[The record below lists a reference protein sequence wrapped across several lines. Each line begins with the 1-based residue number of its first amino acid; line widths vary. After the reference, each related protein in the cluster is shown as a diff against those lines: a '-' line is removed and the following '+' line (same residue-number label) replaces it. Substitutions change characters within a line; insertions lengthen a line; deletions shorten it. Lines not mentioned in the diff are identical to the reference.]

1 MIAPQSNAASFRFL
15 EEHLKRAK
23 EVCKE
28 AKQIA
33 DGHDLEVLAKFK
45 QSTGQ
50 MWELEDAFQGVVT
63 EPLVRPVIRFRSETR
78 DIVQQIEQYGE
89 LCFEEQ
95 KPLKQAMRAVEQG
108 VPLAKRMEGAQGGAL
123 ARRPLQ
129 SRAEKGLDVETLCLD
144 SLCAKPPTGRDPNWV
159 EEVDHGVAVSRVESP
174 PSPPPLSRRVQQVH
188 PSAPPIRRDD
198 ESPQIPGLR
207 LRSRAPTQMSLLHT
221 VTSSPLP
228 PHAARVLPEV
238 VPSHSPPRSWKE
250 RVSYVNQLTL
260 GSDDNPESDRSGQV
274 DYPTDSHHGRCVDA
288 LVPAALPP
296 VVSSKE
302 LCEMR
307 DESSWGVGEM
317 EAGGGDSATPPEE
330 FGYHEDIW
338 SAAKRPQ

>member
-1 MIAPQSNAASFRFL
+1 M
-15 EEHLKRAK
+15 
-23 EVCKE
+23 CKE
-28 AKQIA
+28 AEQIA
-33 DGHDLEVLAKFK
+33 NGHDLEVLSKFK

-50 MWELEDAFQGVVT
+50 MWELVDAFQEVVT

-78 DIVQQIEQYGE
+78 DIMQQIERYGE

-108 VPLAKRMEGAQGGAL
+108 VPLAKKTEGAQGGAL
-123 ARRPLQ
+123 ARQPLQ
-129 SRAEKGLDVETLCLD
+129 RRAEKGLVVETLCLD

-159 EEVDHGVAVSRVESP
+159 EDMDHGVAASRVESP
-174 PSPPPLSRRVQQVH
+174 PSPPPPSRRVQQTR

-221 VTSSPLP
+221 VTSSPPP
-228 PHAARVLPEV
+228 PHAARALPEV
-238 VPSHSPPRSWKE
+238 VPSHSPPRVVSWKE

-260 GSDDNPESDRSGQV
+260 GSDDNPESDCTGQV
-274 DYPTDSHHGRCVDA
+274 DYPTDSHHGNQVEA
-288 LVPAALPP
+288 LIPAALPP
-296 VVSSKE
+296 VVSSTGGGGPKE
-302 LCEMR
+302 LCVMQN
-307 DESSWGVGEM
+307 ESSWGVGVQAE
-317 EAGGGDSATPPEE
+317 GGDSATPPEE
-330 FGYHEDIW
+330 LSYHEDIW